1 MEFKEKDLLSYLEK
15 WQEILRLQDWD
26 IRLEVVNQK
35 WRKTGDVKVDR
46 DDKKAILLVNVFN
59 PTSENTEETIIH
71 ELLHIKLWDMDQMLE
86 GFLHSLF
93 GKDPEDPRYNFA
105 LQQFMILLEST
116 VEDLTKGFLQLG
128 GEEKELS
135 FGRVEGLVKK
145 ELGSEKRIQDNK

>member
-15 WQEILRLQDWD
+15 WQEILRLRDWD

-59 PTSENTEETIIH
+59 PTSENLEETIIH

-135 FGRVEGLVKK
+135 FGRIEGLVKK

>member
-1 MEFKEKDLLSYLEK
+1 MKFKEKDLLSYLEK
-15 WQEILRLQDWD
+15 WQEVLRLQDWD
-26 IRLEVVNQK
+26 IRLETVDQK

-46 DDKKAILLVNVFN
+46 DDKKAIVLINVFN
-59 PTSENTEETIIH
+59 PTSENPEETVIH

-128 GEEKELS
+128 GEEKRVS
-135 FGRVEGLVKK
+135 FGRIDGLVKK
-145 ELGSEKRIQDNK
+145 ELGIEKKDSGE